1 MKRIYLVAIILIQ
14 NIAFFGQK
22 LSDIE
27 KKYDFLEVWGLE
39 NQSKKDFLAEITS
52 YPEGICQ
59 QSLVKMGIMDGNK
72 IPIPFSNKIIV
83 TVRDIPK
90 YTSKN
95 NVKPFRNKELKKWSK
110 FKYDYEKLGFYERQ
124 QVPFFKKLYIENNNS
139 GIDSLYNK
147 LHLEFENYGIDLK
160 KDKIIQAL
168 AMYESY
174 SNQFSKEDI
183 LSALYHSKDID
194 SIKST
199 AVFIAPNYLKN
210 ENDLVDFLPLLLEK
224 GSGVQPLLT
233 SFINDFNGKINWN
246 NKMDLLTK
254 LANNPNPFQCLLAL
268 RIAERTGLTKEN
280 LKTLLSSEMK
290 TFRDVLDS
298 KYLPQNQVDYLIIFL
313 NKYSDLPIEQN
324 RETLIKRLK

>member
-1 MKRIYLVAIILIQ
+1 
-14 NIAFFGQK
+14 
-22 LSDIE
+22 
-27 KKYDFLEVWGLE
+27 
-39 NQSKKDFLAEITS
+39 
-52 YPEGICQ
+52 
-59 QSLVKMGIMDGNK
+59 MDGNK

-110 FKYDYEKLGFYERQ
+110 FKSDYEKLGFYERQ